1 MGSNSYL
8 ILKINYKYI
17 LIYLLV
23 DWKLVTFLMNNF
35 KLSRKLIFN
44 KINVNEVNF
53 KVTEVTK
60 KNQSSC
66 FLAKAKLYIYP
77 KYSLIQKN
85 GDSFATV
92 YSSKCV
98 TVFWPLAHVSGPT
111 SNKLV
116 VVVVVVV
123 LVLVVVVGNV
133 HTFKYGVIWK

>member
-1 MGSNSYL
+1 MGPNLYL

-44 KINVNEVNF
+44 KINVNKVNF

-66 FLAKAKLYIYP
+66 FLSKDKVIYLSQVP
-77 KYSLIQKN
+77 KIQQTI
-85 GDSFATV
+85 FV
-92 YSSKCV
+92 YEG
-98 TVFWPLAHVSGPT
+98 T
-111 SNKLV
+111 
-116 VVVVVVV
+116 
-123 LVLVVVVGNV
+123 
-133 HTFKYGVIWK
+133 